1 VGTGEL
7 DSVRLVRTNAAM
19 SYLVLFYNSA
29 FGNYPK
35 VSRYA
40 AVPEV
45 DFTTDRSRLREADA
59 VVFHLPEAHHIRDA
73 VKYPGQLWV
82 GWSMESHANTRVRAE
97 TAAMAA
103 FDFHMAF
110 DRDSDVWCPY
120 LPQLE
125 QWQAAMAA
133 PGDAASETVP
143 AVLFQSANSDRC
155 GRDPYLTELMT
166 HMPFHSYGRFLNNR
180 TLEGPD
186 TGTPSKLAVLRRY
199 RFTLGFENSMEPD
212 YVTEKFFQPLL
223 VGSVPVYRG
232 APNIAEFAPGADS
245 FIDAAEL
252 TPREL
257 AQRLQQLV
265 ADEVAYARFHDWRS
279 RPLPESLVDLLQP
292 IRVPPFERL
301 ARLVTD
307 RLAARGARPEG
318 RPTRPFGWLGWADTR
333 SRPAQAAVRK
343 AVKAMVGRSPR

>member
-1 VGTGEL
+1 
-7 DSVRLVRTNAAM
+7 M

-35 VSRYA
+35 VGRFP

-45 DFTTDRSRLREADA
+45 EFTTDRARLREADV
-59 VVFHLPEAHHIRDA
+59 VVFHLPEAHQIRDA

-82 GWSMESHANTRVRAE
+82 GWSMESRANTRVRGE

-103 FDFHMAF
+103 FDFHMNF
-110 DRDSDVWCPY
+110 DRNSDVWCPY

-133 PGDAASETVP
+133 PRDAVSETAP

-155 GRDPYLTELMT
+155 GRDPYLTELMK
-166 HMPFHSYGRFLNNR
+166 HLPFDSYGRFLNNR
-180 TLEGPD
+180 TLQGVD
-186 TGTPSKLAVLRRY
+186 AGTPSKLAVLRRY
-199 RFTLGFENSMEPD
+199 RFTLAFENSMEPD

-232 APNIAEFAPGADS
+232 APNIADFAPGPDS
-245 FIDAAEL
+245 FIDAGQL

-265 ADEVAYARFHDWRS
+265 DDDAAYARLHAWRS
-279 RPLPESLVDLLQP
+279 GPLSESFVALLQA
-292 IRVPPFERL
+292 IRVPKFERL
-301 ARLVTD
+301 ARLVRE
-307 RLAARGARPEG
+307 RLAERGARPEG
-318 RPTRPFGWLGWADTR
+318 RPTLPFGWLGWADTK
-333 SRPAQAAVRK
+333 SRPAQRAVRK
-343 AVKAMVGRSPR
+343 AIKSIVRPSPR